1 MVRTLMLA
9 RGLSMSA
16 LARQVNRHIS
26 TVSLVVSGKVR
37 NVQVENGIARA
48 LGVRRETLWAK

>member
-1 MVRTLMLA
+1 
-9 RGLSMSA
+9 MSA